1 MVNTMKFLNETETT
15 LAIEE
20 MARIQVILDNLEDPC
35 NLPALEEVLEIDQLR
50 VVKAALWRMWESY
63 KDDID

>member
-1 MVNTMKFLNETETT
+1 MNYLNDTETT
-15 LAIEE
+15 RAIEE

-35 NLPALEEVLEIDQLR
+35 NLPALEEVLEISDLE

-63 KDDID
+63 KDDIH

>member
-1 MVNTMKFLNETETT
+1 MNYLNDTKTT
-15 LAIEE
+15 RAIEE

-35 NLPALEEVLEIDQLR
+35 NLPVLEDVLEISDLE
-50 VVKAALWRMWESY
+50 VVKASLWRMWESY